1 MLLVISP
8 DRILMAVAW
17 PYIKL
22 FNLPLCL
29 STTFCDVVRFI
40 FVGLKSPLM
49 QAQFT
54 YCRCMEINIYS
65 SWLYQCCPN
74 LCKYIEFFS
83 IYFVPKQTEK
93 QTNTDKNIAF
103 LGYIQLLIHWFT
115 EMGGG
120 VGVLGPVKTTIARAT
135 FCSQSQPWQ
144 VCIRYLALMLK
155 YSVK

>member
-65 SWLYQCCPN
+65 SWLYQCCPKN
-74 LCKYIEFFS
+74 FMQIHWVLFDLFCA
-83 IYFVPKQTEK
+83 
-93 QTNTDKNIAF
+93 QTNRETDKHWQKHSI
-103 LGYIQLLIHWFT
+103 LGVHSTFDSLIHRDGR
-115 EMGGG
+115 GGRCPG
-120 VGVLGPVKTTIARAT
+120 TSQDNNCQGHILFPVPTLTSLYT
-135 FCSQSQPWQ
+135 VFSSD
-144 VCIRYLALMLK
+144 VE
-155 YSVK
+155 V